1 MRAIEVKNLSF
12 NYGNI
17 KVFNNL
23 NLNVSEGQIVTV
35 LGKNGSGKTTLAKI
49 LGGFIRSNTL
59 FFGKKINKKDV
70 CVVFDNIDY
79 NGYVMNILI
88 NSIKGF
94 SKKEVSD
101 KVIELSKK
109 IGFENI
115 LNRDFESICFFEKRL
130 VNLCIGILKE
140 PKILILDNALE
151 GISNKERINIL
162 RILKRLK
169 ITIVNF
175 TNNCIDT
182 LISDEIIIIG
192 DGKVIL
198 HGSKRK
204 VLEDEKFFEKN
215 DLELPFVINLSNK
228 LKFYDLIDKVYF
240 NEKKLVDDLWK

>member
-1 MRAIEVKNLSF
+1 M
-12 NYGNI
+12 
-17 KVFNNL
+17 
-23 NLNVSEGQIVTV
+23 
-35 LGKNGSGKTTLAKI
+35 
-49 LGGFIRSNTL
+49 
-59 FFGKKINKKDV
+59 
-70 CVVFDNIDY
+70 
-79 NGYVMNILI
+79 
-88 NSIKGF
+88 
-94 SKKEVSD
+94 
-101 KVIELSKK
+101 
-109 IGFENI
+109 
-115 LNRDFESICFFEKRL
+115 
-130 VNLCIGILKE
+130 CIGILKE

-175 TNNCIDT
+175 TNNSIDT

>member
-1 MRAIEVKNLSF
+1 MQAIDIKKLNF
-12 NYGNI
+12 NYGKI
-17 KVFNNL
+17 KVFDNFNL
-23 NLNVSEGQIVTV
+23 TISEGCFVTI

-175 TNNCIDT
+175 TNNSIDT
-182 LISDEIIIIG
+182 LISDEIILLVMVRLFYMG
-192 DGKVIL
+192 VK
-198 HGSKRK
+198 
-204 VLEDEKFFEKN
+204 EKF
-215 DLELPFVINLSNK
+215 
-228 LKFYDLIDKVYF
+228 LKMRLFLKIMI
-240 NEKKLVDDLWK
+240 